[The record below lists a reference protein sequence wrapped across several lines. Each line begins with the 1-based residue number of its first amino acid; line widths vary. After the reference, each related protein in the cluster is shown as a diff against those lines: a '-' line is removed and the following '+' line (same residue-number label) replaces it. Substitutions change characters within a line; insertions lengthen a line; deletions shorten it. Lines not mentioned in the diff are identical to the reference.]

1 MELQKRPDWL
11 LDELAHAGREN
22 VEAEH
27 ARHYDAKMDSDAAS
41 EFELLAA
48 LGLGSVSTFIEF
60 GTGTGQL
67 AVEAAQ
73 RGARVVAVDVSPV
86 MLAVLRTK
94 IRQLG
99 LSRLEVVE
107 AGFLSYETEPD
118 TVDFAYSR
126 FALHHLPDF
135 WKVGALQRVFRML
148 KPGGVFRLSDVVYNF
163 EPSVAAE
170 RIEQWCSTGRAVLPG
185 TAVDNGWGR
194 WEIAEHVRDEHS
206 TYCWLLEAMIE
217 RVGFVIEHCEKPTDF
232 DAKYVLRK
240 PS

>member
-1 MELQKRPDWL
+1 MRPDWL

-22 VEAEH
+22 VDVEH

-41 EFELLAA
+41 EVELLAT
-48 LGLGSVSTFIEF
+48 LGLTSMSTFIEF
-60 GTGTGQL
+60 GAGTGQL

-73 RGARVVAVDVSPV
+73 RGAHVVAVDVSPV

-94 IRQLG
+94 IRELG
-99 LSRLEVVE
+99 LTRIEVVE
-107 AGFLSYETEPD
+107 AGFLSYTIAPN

-135 WKVGALQRVFRML
+135 WKVCAFQRAFRML

-163 EPSVAAE
+163 EPSDAAE
-170 RIEQWCSTGRAVLPG
+170 RIEQWCSTGRAVPTG
-185 TAVDNGWGR
+185 VAVDDGWGR
-194 WEIAEHVRDEHS
+194 WELAEHVRDEHS
-206 TYCWLLEAMIE
+206 TYCWLLDAMIQ
-217 RVGFVIEHCEKPTDF
+217 RVGFAIENCEKFTDME
-232 DAKYVLRK
+232 AKYILRK